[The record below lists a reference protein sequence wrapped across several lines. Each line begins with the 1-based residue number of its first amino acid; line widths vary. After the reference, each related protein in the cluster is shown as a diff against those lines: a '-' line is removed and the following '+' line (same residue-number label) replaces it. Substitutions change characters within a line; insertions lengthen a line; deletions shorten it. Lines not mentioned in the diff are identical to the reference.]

1 MQQFPIFASLREVSL
16 ISKLEE
22 GESDE
27 SIDSI
32 DPHVLDLIATE
43 QDKAKVMMKPFV
55 MDRITT
61 SLQLVGSGLH
71 SLELILDCHAP
82 KFPWILILEGLG
94 RRCQALKTL
103 SLSIH
108 RWHPQARDLMET
120 LLPYIEPMHHL
131 HTLHLNDLPDSRTTL
146 RVLASLPNLK
156 CLSGGYSR
164 EAGRHYRHHEPG
176 FRALQMLD
184 LHSNASTISNYLS
197 SITRPVLQSLR
208 CQNGDSQS

>member
-16 ISKLEE
+16 ISKFEE

-27 SIDSI
+27 SMASI

-43 QDKAKVMMKPFV
+43 QDEAKVMMKPIV

-61 SLQLVGSGLH
+61 SLQLVGSGTH
-71 SLELILDCHAP
+71 SLELILDCYAP

-94 RRCQALKTL
+94 KRCQALKTL
-103 SLSIH
+103 SLSIDQ
-108 RWHPQARDLMET
+108 WHTQARDLMET
-120 LLPYIEPMHHL
+120 LLPYIESMHHL
-131 HTLHLNDLPDSRTTL
+131 HTLHLNYLPDSRTTL

-156 CLSGGYSR
+156 SLSGGRSR
-164 EAGRHYRHHEPG
+164 GAGCQYEHRERG

-208 CQNGDSQS
+208 CQNGNSQS